1 MLISNAHA
9 VAPQSI
15 GVLGEAG
22 EGFVLST
29 CPCDGC
35 AASTPSPH
43 TFALAMLPCGGPMLA
58 GVAGELRCYPWGLTR
73 PGRGAAPRWRYLCR
87 DGKNLRCLELI

>member
-1 MLISNAHA
+1 MPISDGNAA
-9 VAPQSI
+9 APQST
-15 GVLGEAG
+15 GMRGDAG
-22 EGFVLST
+22 EGFVLLNR
-29 CPCDGC
+29 PCDGC

-58 GVAGELRCYPWGLTR
+58 GVAGELRCCPWGLTR
-73 PGRGAAPRWRYLCR
+73 PGRGAAPRWRFLYR